1 MAASHRTWT
10 GFQSG
15 RCSDVHFAVEPRHH
29 LRVKSLRAIN
39 CMGVNLGAGQVAVV
53 ATLVRVQKRDTSA
66 CASTAWDEIARNA
79 FQIKKLDDEEQVVF
93 GEVYAP
99 NFPDSQGDVMSR
111 EEVKKMAYNFL
122 RKGVTS
128 NIDVNHS
135 QDPSGSYVVESFIAR
150 DGDPIFIPGSWVI
163 GVKVPDAAVWKMVKS
178 GELNGFSL
186 DGYGVRTPTT
196 FSVEM
201 PELLKGETMT
211 EGNHSHQFVVKY
223 DRQGNFLGG
232 YTNPASDG
240 HVHQIVRGTV
250 TEPSSG
256 HVHRFSFVEGVLNVA
271 A

>member
-1 MAASHRTWT
+1 MQVIA
-10 GFQSG
+10 
-15 RCSDVHFAVEPRHH
+15 
-29 LRVKSLRAIN
+29 RADD
-39 CMGVNLGAGQVAVV
+39 LGNGKVFHDAR
-53 ATLVRVQKRDTSA
+53 LVRLLKRDLRSGCFTVEGDETSA
-66 CASTAWDEIARNA
+66 GV
-79 FQIKKLDDEEQVVF
+79 QIKKLDKDEQVIF

-99 NFPDSQGDVMSR
+99 NFPDSQGDVMSPL
-111 EEVKKMAYNFL
+111 EVKKMAYNFL
-122 RKGVTS
+122 RKGAS
-128 NIDVNHS
+128 ANIDVNHS
-135 QDPSGSYVVESFIAR
+135 QEPSGCFVVESFIAR
-150 DGDPIFIPGSWVI
+150 EGDPIFIPGSWVI

-196 FSVEM
+196 FSIEM

-240 HVHQIVRGTV
+240 HTHQIVRGTV
-250 TEPSSG
+250 TEPSRG